1 MNYLG
6 VQNIQIS
13 LDSQDKIW
21 AVGQDLKMF
30 DGTTWNYYNFQ
41 NSAVPSNYPYFL
53 DTRSISITP
62 DDKNG

>member
-41 NSAVPSNYPYFL
+41 NSAVPSNFTYFL

-62 DDKNG
+62 DD